1 MPFGLLVVAS
11 TVAGP
16 LVKRLTWSHEL
27 AGYLLLGFVCT
38 DSALDM
44 VVHATAMDKLKWA
57 MVICK
62 AFIAFE
68 SATHLALAAEMKY
81 YKKFV
86 VLAAVSHVTLC
97 FVISLIVLMAM
108 LGKESYAAI
117 SGCDSSTWE
126 NAAVPAG
133 SLLMAMAAAIG
144 MITSATEPSTYVD
157 IVTEARAQGHFVAA
171 GAPPTPSG
179 PRHTP
184 KHGPPVPP
192 IGAHPRQQSHS
203 HTTDR
208 ASPPLPP

>member
-1 MPFGLLVVAS
+1 MQVIVPFGLLVVAS

-16 LVKRLTWSHEL
+16 LVKRLTHSHEL

-62 AFIAFE
+62 AFAAFE

-81 YKKFV
+81 YQKFV
-86 VLAAVSHVTLC
+86 AVVAVSHVTLC
-97 FVISLIVLMAM
+97 FVVSLLVLMAM
-108 LGKESYAAI
+108 LGKEGFAAI

-144 MITSATEPSTYVD
+144 TITSATEPSTYLH
-157 IVTEARAQGHFVAA
+157 IVSEARAQGLFVAT
-171 GAPPTPSG
+171 GAPFAPAA
-179 PRHTP
+179 PRHA
-184 KHGPPVPP
+184 KAGPPRAAPP
-192 IGAHPRQQSHS
+192 R
-203 HTTDR
+203 
-208 ASPPLPP
+208 